1 MGIAR
6 EAGSRTKI
14 AVASSDPR
22 VDAVGSCVGVRGLR
36 VRNITNEL
44 GGERI
49 DIIPYDPDIR
59 KYAVNALLPARVQSV
74 EVDEAK
80 HELTVR
86 VTEEQS
92 KLAFG
97 KKAQNVR
104 LCSKLIG
111 WNISIRS
118 EAPAREGKAT
128 IGEQIRQATTRLA
141 GELGISEET
150 AGVLIANGY
159 VTVDGVREAGRE
171 TLLAVEGVDAAEI
184 NRAFD
189 RIEA

>member
-1 MGIAR
+1 M
-6 EAGSRTKI
+6 
-14 AVASSDPR
+14 
-22 VDAVGSCVGVRGLR
+22 
-36 VRNITNEL
+36 
-44 GGERI
+44 
-49 DIIPYDPDIR
+49 
-59 KYAVNALLPARVQSV
+59 
-74 EVDEAK
+74 
-80 HELTVR
+80 
-86 VTEEQS
+86 
-92 KLAFG
+92 
-97 KKAQNVR
+97 R